1 MGAGEEI
8 EEALGKIEAEV
19 AKGNY
24 DLKGL
29 GFWRLVGEVGRDPGL
44 ADRFAERIARVDRL
58 AFERWANFGVTLPV
72 WLGNLLEL
80 AGALIGLGI
89 LLWALGERGDIQGIG
104 LVVGAGILM
113 VTLHPLAH
121 YAVGRALGITF
132 THYFLDGPAKVQ
144 PSVKTDYATYLRA
157 APLRRAAMHA
167 AGALA
172 TKLVPILVFAKAVL
186 VKAPG
191 WSILVLVAIA
201 TVVVVT
207 DILFSTKIGDW
218 KRVLR
223 EVRAH
228 RGSGEKYLKEGG
240 RG

>member
-1 MGAGEEI
+1 MGTDGEI
-8 EEALGKIEAEV
+8 EEALGKIEGEV

-44 ADRFAERIARVDRL
+44 TDRFVERIARVDRL
-58 AFERWANFGVTLPV
+58 AFERWANFGLTAPV

-89 LLWALGERGDIQGIG
+89 LLSAMAEEGNIQGIG
-104 LVVGAGILM
+104 LVIGTGILM

-144 PSVKTDYATYLRA
+144 PSVKTDYATYLMA

-172 TKLVPILVFAKAVL
+172 TKLVPILVLAKAVL
-186 VKAPG
+186 LKAPG
-191 WSILVLVAIA
+191 WSILVLVAISL
-201 TVVVVT
+201 VVIAT
-207 DILFSTKIGDW
+207 DILFSTKVGDW

-228 RGSGEKYLKEGG
+228 R
-240 RG
+240 RGMP